1 MVSSRFHEVSL
12 YLIPLIDTF
21 IIGEIPMIIDILVK
35 LANRKFGTNLLGVT
49 WVIICILLRVY
60 NVDSILVP
68 MSVKGMALERYA
80 LQIHH
85 WF

>member
-1 MVSSRFHEVSL
+1 
-12 YLIPLIDTF
+12 
-21 IIGEIPMIIDILVK
+21 MIIDILVK